1 MVIALLTDF
10 GLKDGF
16 VGSMKGVIYSI
27 NPGAQIVDIS
37 HEVEPFNILEG
48 ALILKAH
55 YRYFPPGT
63 VFVAVVDPG
72 VGSERLP
79 IAMRWGDYF
88 FVGPH
93 NGIFDLVIRDLKK
106 PPSAVILE
114 NERYRLPRLNNT
126 FHGRDIFA
134 PAGAYIS
141 RGVPLEEFGRE
152 LSYSPV
158 LDIPEPKVEGGK
170 VEGRII
176 YFDRFGNGITNIP
189 CGSYSHGEM
198 RGERLEVLSHFRE
211 GEGKGLSLVCGSFGL
226 MEVFVFM
233 GSAKERFSL
242 ELGEEVTLWMS

>member
-16 VGSMKGVIYSI
+16 VGAMKGVIYSI
-27 NPGAQIVDIS
+27 NPGVKVVDIS
-37 HEVEPFNILEG
+37 HDIEPFNILGG

-55 YRYFPPGT
+55 YRYFPAGT
-63 VFVAVVDPG
+63 IFVAVVDPG

-79 IAMRWGDYF
+79 IAMRCGDYF
-88 FVGPH
+88 FVGPY
-93 NGIFDLVIRDLKK
+93 NGIFDLVVRELKE
-106 PPSAVILE
+106 PPKAVILE
-114 NERYRLPRLNNT
+114 NERYRLPRVNNT

-141 RGVPLEEFGRE
+141 RGVPLEEFGGE
-152 LSYSPV
+152 LDYSAV
-158 LDIPEPKVEGGK
+158 LDIPEPRVEGDR
-170 VEGRII
+170 VEGQII
-176 YFDRFGNGITNIP
+176 YFDRFGNGVTNIP

-198 RGERLEVLSHFRE
+198 RGKRLEVLSHFRE

-233 GSAKERFSL
+233 DSARERFSL
-242 ELGEEVTLWMS
+242 EPGEGVTLWVS